1 MPLPTRRPRVATSRN
16 LLVLCRLAPFPR
28 HPLYRRGRRAGSGGP
43 GHPERSDRTRLGTAL
58 PRLSSERLPNPFSA
72 LPSVMIGA
80 PGLPNCEFF
89 RFLKQT
95 HSASYIRLSKKAEPS
110 ITSHIME
117 VSYFSNAIF
126 FYNNNNNN
134 KCLCVANQRCVLVP
148 PEVIVRPPL
157 LVNAA
162 LRNRG
167 KGGRPGFRSA

>member
-16 LLVLCRLAPFPR
+16 LLVLYRLAPFPR

-95 HSASYIRLSKKAEPS
+95 HSLLLIYVCLKRRNPPSQAISWKSVIFRMQFFLTITTTIINACVLQINGASLFLLKL
-110 ITSHIME
+110 
-117 VSYFSNAIF
+117 
-126 FYNNNNNN
+126 
-134 KCLCVANQRCVLVP
+134 LCVPR
-148 PEVIVRPPL
+148 
-157 LVNAA
+157 
-162 LRNRG
+162 
-167 KGGRPGFRSA
+167 FW